1 MKTIGIICSSLT
13 RNGAERVA
21 VILANFFSQHN
32 RKCKLITLQ
41 DSMADEYSLPD
52 NIERYCAGGRT
63 ILGLRKAIIQ
73 SNADILLVMDTPMA
87 IFAIPAC
94 IGLKK
99 KIIVSERS
107 DPVHCNQKRITKILS
122 RFFMKYANGFIFQT
136 VESKQF
142 YDEYLHGRGIVIANP
157 LRIDQLPSPYAEIKR
172 EKNIVGVGRLIES
185 KNYTMLIKAYDRIR
199 DEFPEYNLIIYG
211 EGGYRS
217 KLKKISDEFGITDNV
232 IMPGN
237 KVDVL
242 ERIRTASLFVMPS
255 DYEGMPNALI
265 EAMAL
270 GLPCISTDCPCGGPR
285 SLIKNGENGIL
296 VPVDDVDAM
305 ANAIRALLRNP
316 DKAEK
321 IGRNAIKLRD
331 LLDSEKV
338 GQQWMDYLENC

>member
-1 MKTIGIICSSLT
+1 MKKIGIICSSLM

-21 VILANFFSQHN
+21 VILANFFLQN
-32 RKCKLITLQ
+32 NYECKIITLQ
-41 DSMADEYSLPD
+41 DSSDDEYSLPES
-52 NIERYCAGGRT
+52 IERYCSGGRS
-63 ILGLRKAIIQ
+63 ILRLRRAVIQ
-73 SNADILLVMDTPMA
+73 SNADILLVMDTPLA

-107 DPVHCNQKRITKILS
+107 DPVHCNQKKITKILS
-122 RFFMKYANGFIFQT
+122 RFLMKYANGFIFQT
-136 VESKQF
+136 MESKQF
-142 YDEYLHGRGIVIANP
+142 YDQHLRGRGIVIANP
-157 LRIDQLPSPYAEIKR
+157 LKIDQLPLPYVGTKR
-172 EKNIVGVGRLIES
+172 EKIIVGVGRLIES
-185 KNYTMLIKAYDRIR
+185 KNYTMLIKAYKRVR

-211 EGGYRS
+211 EGAYRS
-217 KLKKISDEFGITDNV
+217 ELRNISDELGIADNV

-242 ERIRTASLFVMPS
+242 EQIRKASLFVMPS

-305 ANAIRALLRNP
+305 TSAIRELLRNP

-321 IGRNAIKLRD
+321 IAQNAIELRN

-338 GQQWMDYLENC
+338 GQQWMEYLENC